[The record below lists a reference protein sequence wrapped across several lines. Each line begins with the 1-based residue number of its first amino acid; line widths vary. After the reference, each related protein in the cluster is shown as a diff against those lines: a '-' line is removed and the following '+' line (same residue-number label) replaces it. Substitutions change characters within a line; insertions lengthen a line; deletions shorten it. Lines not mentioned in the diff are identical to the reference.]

1 MEQTE
6 LLTNL
11 DEKFAK
17 LKKDFGLKV
26 NLDEMDRSF
35 FVRDFVLK
43 EGYVS
48 ESFSRQLC
56 RIMAETLMNW
66 NEYLHSLI
74 MPNPQNLLNM
84 GESKIF
90 GKDEKEEIMDLMK
103 KIMELGSRN
112 SLIMLGESKQE
123 EAKFMD
129 DAIVFWKDEFRP
141 KIIKI
146 VKKINKEWK
155 N

>member
-146 VKKINKEWK
+146 VKK
-155 N
+155 

>member
-11 DEKFAK
+11 DKKFTR

-26 NLDEMDRSF
+26 NLDEMDKSF

-48 ESFSRQLC
+48 ESFSRQFC
-56 RIMAETLMNW
+56 RIIAETLMNW

-90 GKDEKEEIMDLMK
+90 DKNEKEEIMELMK

-129 DAIVFWKDEFRP
+129 DAITFWKDEFRP